1 MKQKLGELIFQTKLS
16 TKELKRLE
24 TQNKELEYENKVL
37 KKQKTKEAEK
47 PQSIP
52 IPRKARPSADNRRVS
67 FGSKFLSDAIKEK
80 EEFLNNT
87 PGEKVDIKPD
97 PKSLLPKNSFEDNED
112 DPATKENDPA
122 PIKGLEVVKETVEEP
137 KPVVVEEKK
146 VVKQSK
152 IPTIQNKKPVQKPPM
167 PSRYSVMNID
177 DQSRSPKK
185 IDKLQLNIIAKHKRG
200 TKYDFINF

>member
-112 DPATKENDPA
+112 DPAPK
-122 PIKGLEVVKETVEEP
+122 KGLEVVKETVEEP
-137 KPVVVEEKK
+137 KPAEEPKAVVVEEKK